1 MSSEDTLVRIDDRT
15 QNLPARIR
23 TVQIIVLALLS
34 ICAVR
39 LYNLQIVDGDY
50 YHERA
55 INQRLRTLSIPAPR
69 GTILDRHGRV
79 LVDSRPVYDVV
90 LQRERGKQIDQAT
103 LSAELPEALD
113 IDPEY

>member
-1 MSSEDTLVRIDDRT
+1 MRINDST

-23 TVQIIVLALLS
+23 TLQIIVLVLLS
-34 ICAVR
+34 ICMVR

-50 YHERA
+50 YTERA

-69 GTILDRHGRV
+69 GTIFDRHGRV

-90 LQRERGKQIDQAT
+90 CNANGVNKLIKPGFWLNYPRRWISILNT
-103 LSAELPEALD
+103 S
-113 IDPEY
+113 